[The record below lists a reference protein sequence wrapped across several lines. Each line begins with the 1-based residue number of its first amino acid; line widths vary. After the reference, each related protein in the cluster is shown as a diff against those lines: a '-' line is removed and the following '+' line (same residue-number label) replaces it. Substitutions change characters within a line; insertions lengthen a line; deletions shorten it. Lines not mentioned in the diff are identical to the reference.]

1 MPQIPTQAPEAKT
14 ASAPRG
20 ANAPATGS
28 APSEE
33 GTIPSEEGT
42 IIAAYFQPVTSE
54 AQTADFSQS
63 IDIGESGKEQQSSSV
78 SASKG
83 ERNSDLRER
92 FRHFIQEDG
101 PEKAAVETQGTKR
114 LEIRCNSEFYDL
126 IDRLANKEGLSRSD
140 FLRRSVGL
148 YTRAL
153 MEKES
158 GRVLGVA
165 ALENNHIVLKELI
178 QI

>member
-28 APSEE
+28 A
-33 GTIPSEEGT
+33 PSEEGT

>member
-1 MPQIPTQAPEAKT
+1 MSQIPTQAPEAKT
-14 ASAPRG
+14 ASTPRG
-20 ANAPATGS
+20 ANAPATSS
-28 APSEE
+28 A
-33 GTIPSEEGT
+33 PSEEGT
-42 IIAAYFQPVTSE
+42 IIAAFCQPVTSE
-54 AQTADFSQS
+54 EFKAADFSQ
-63 IDIGESGKEQQSSSV
+63 SGKEQQSSSV

-83 ERNSDLRER
+83 ERNSDLRKR